1 MLQGEI
7 ATCGL
12 VALELLR
19 SARDATEF
27 ATLREG
33 LDSLPV
39 LPTGEAVWT
48 RATDVCEA
56 LAQRG
61 PLHHRQVPV
70 PDLLIAATAEIAGV
84 ELLHYDRHF
93 ELIAEITCQPV
104 RAVAPLGSL

>member
-12 VALELLR
+12 VRLELLR
-19 SARDATEF
+19 SARDAAEF
-27 ATLREG
+27 TTVREG
-33 LDSLPV
+33 LDSVRV
-39 LPTGEAVWT
+39 LPTGDEVWM

-61 PLHHRQVPV
+61 PPHHRQVPV
-70 PDLLIAATAEIAGV
+70 PDLLIAATAEISGV

-104 RAVAPLGSL
+104 RALAPLGSL

>member
-104 RAVAPLGSL
+104 DSVAPLAAI